1 MDLTRGINMDSLH
14 TNGRNM
20 LGSSDRPVSR
30 TVFSAFLLSFSYL
43 VGGLFYIYFSGRL
56 AIRFSENI
64 DQLEFIERYKGYGF
78 ILVSASGL
86 FVLAAWLMRRI
97 QLREREIAEYRTQML
112 RADQRATAGLLASSI
127 AHNIKNLLMGVD
139 FAVTSLDPQAL
150 PRAVDIKILQKA
162 NADLQK
168 LADSLC
174 KVHEQHVSPVKETF
188 DFTDFVKDTINFA
201 RFHKKL
207 RGCFIQTEIPEVC
220 MFTGNRSLF
229 SQMLL
234 NLLINAGDATANAG
248 QILVK
253 VSEEA
258 SDIVLEVH
266 DSGTGVPEEIKEKI
280 MQPLFTTKPDGCGLG
295 MLSLEICCQDHAG
308 VYSIQ
313 TSPLGGAAFVI
324 HFPVKSGS

>member
-14 TNGRNM
+14 TNGRSM
-20 LGSSDRPVSR
+20 SGSDRPASR

-139 FAVTSLDPQAL
+139 FAVTSLDPKAL
-150 PRAVDIKILQKA
+150 PRAADIKILQKA
-162 NADLQK
+162 N
-168 LADSLC
+168 
-174 KVHEQHVSPVKETF
+174 V
-188 DFTDFVKDTINFA
+188 
-201 RFHKKL
+201 
-207 RGCFIQTEIPEVC
+207 
-220 MFTGNRSLF
+220 
-229 SQMLL
+229 
-234 NLLINAGDATANAG
+234 LINAGDATANAG

-258 SDIVLEVH
+258 SGIVLEVH